1 MKISLTDEG
10 ILVGN
15 WRGEKFRA
23 KPHEITEVRVMADSA
38 VPKDMVA
45 RLKHYLRGKASG
57 HKLRAIIVLAGE
69 NAVTLDDY
77 YDDGFERAVEWFGRN
92 GWDMQ
97 TAIATAEKVPLVRVA
112 VNLVDTK

>member
-23 KPHEITEVRVMADSA
+23 KPHEITEVRVMADKAIPES
-38 VPKDMVA
+38 MSA
-45 RLKHYLRGKASG
+45 RLKHYLGGVASKN
-57 HKLRAIIVLAGE
+57 KLRAIIVWAGE
-69 NAVTLDDY
+69 NAVTLDGY
-77 YDDGFERAVEWFGRN
+77 YDDGFERAVEWLDRN

-97 TAIATAEKVPLVRVA
+97 TAVTTAERTPLVRVT
-112 VNLVDTK
+112 VNRPDAR